1 VFRLGQGTQGQNA
14 LNDAS
19 NLGIDGDEAFS
30 MQFAQGDVKR
40 PLIRSEL
47 P

>member
-14 LNDAS
+14 LYDTS
-19 NLGIDGDEAFS
+19 NLGIDGDETFG